1 LVLVFPHHNQHPQA
15 IRDRRLFGINAII
28 GFCLVLMRCDR
39 IVDLAISGIKYNY
52 DKRMIIM
59 AIATPNSLIDNR
71 IRYVTN
77 IEGKTIDVI
86 IPVELWQQIINSIN
100 IDSNLSQQE
109 DNLESFSLQNLEQC
123 YGEDEPEYPLEL
135 IKENNSNYARK

>member
-1 LVLVFPHHNQHPQA
+1 M
-15 IRDRRLFGINAII
+15 I
-28 GFCLVLMRCDR
+28 GDR
-39 IVDLAISGIKYNY
+39 IVDLAIGGIKYNY

-59 AIATPNSLIDNR
+59 AIATPNALTDNR

-86 IPVELWQQIINSIN
+86 VPVELWQQIVNSIN

-135 IKENNSNYARK
+135 IKEHNSNYARK

>member
-1 LVLVFPHHNQHPQA
+1 MSIIISILKPS
-15 IRDRRLFGINAII
+15 DRRLFSTNAII
-28 GFCLVLMRCDR
+28 RFCLGLMRSNR
-39 IVDLAISGIKYNY
+39 IVDLAIGGIKYNY

-59 AIATPNSLIDNR
+59 AIATPNALTDNR

-77 IEGKTIDVI
+77 TEGKTIDVI
-86 IPVELWQQIINSIN
+86 VPVELWQQIINSIN

-123 YGEDEPEYPLEL
+123 YGVDEPEYSLDL
-135 IKENNSNYARK
+135 IKEHNSNYARK

>member
-1 LVLVFPHHNQHPQA
+1 M
-15 IRDRRLFGINAII
+15 RGDRF
-28 GFCLVLMRCDR
+28 
-39 IVDLAISGIKYNY
+39 VDLAIGGIKYNY
-52 DKRMIIM
+52 DIRMIIM
-59 AIATPNSLIDNR
+59 AIATPNADNR

-77 IEGKTIDVI
+77 TEGKTIDVI

-135 IKENNSNYARK
+135 IKEHNNNYARK

>member
-1 LVLVFPHHNQHPQA
+1 
-15 IRDRRLFGINAII
+15 
-28 GFCLVLMRCDR
+28 MRGDR
-39 IVDLAISGIKYNY
+39 IVDLVIGGIKYNY

-59 AIATPNSLIDNR
+59 VIATPNALTDNR

-86 IPVELWQQIINSIN
+86 VPVELWQQIINSNSI
-100 IDSNLSQQE
+100 IFQQE
-109 DNLESFSLQNLEQC
+109 DNLEAFALQNLEQC

-135 IKENNSNYARK
+135 IKEHNSNYARK

>member
-1 LVLVFPHHNQHPQA
+1 M
-15 IRDRRLFGINAII
+15 
-28 GFCLVLMRCDR
+28 GFCLGLMRGD
-39 IVDLAISGIKYNY
+39 IKYNY

-59 AIATPNSLIDNR
+59 AIATPNATPNALTDNR

-86 IPVELWQQIINSIN
+86 VPVELWQQIINSIN

-135 IKENNSNYARK
+135 IKEHNSNYARK

>member
-1 LVLVFPHHNQHPQA
+1 MTANAHHNQHPQA
-15 IRDRRLFGINAII
+15 RAIAD
-28 GFCLVLMRCDR
+28 CLVPTRSWGVGLMRGDR
-39 IVDLAISGIKYNY
+39 LVDLVIGGIKYNY

-59 AIATPNSLIDNR
+59 AIATPNALTDNR

-86 IPVELWQQIINSIN
+86 VPVELWQQIINSIN

-135 IKENNSNYARK
+135 IKEHNSNYARK

>member
-1 LVLVFPHHNQHPQA
+1 LT
-15 IRDRRLFGINAII
+15 RS
-28 GFCLVLMRCDR
+28 DR
-39 IVDLAISGIKYNY
+39 IVDLAIGDIKYNY

-59 AIATPNSLIDNR
+59 IAPTDNR

-86 IPVELWQQIINSIN
+86 VPVELWQQIINSIN

-135 IKENNSNYARK
+135 IKEHNNNYARK